1 MPDAHISGGDKLDA
15 YLKTLSSK
23 VTNAAQLDVGFF
35 EDAEYPDGTSV
46 AMIAA
51 IQEFGAPKKGIPP
64 RPFFRTMVAAKADE
78 WGPMLGALL
87 DHNDGDAKQSLGQLG
102 EEIKADLKQSIVDT
116 NSPANSPVTDLLK
129 QRFPMG
135 GQTFKDVMKAR
146 HDVAN
151 GVTAP
156 PGKPLV
162 QTGQML
168 NSVEERVT

>member
-1 MPDAHISGGDKLDA
+1 MADAHISGGDKLDA
-15 YLKTLSSK
+15 YLKSLSSK

-35 EDAEYPDGTSV
+35 EDTQYPDGTSV

-51 IQEFGAPKKGIPP
+51 IQEFGAPSKGIPP

-78 WGPMLGALL
+78 WGPKLGYML
-87 DHNDGDAKQSLGQLG
+87 NQSKGDAKQALG
-102 EEIKADLKQSIVDT
+102 ELGKDIMADLKQSIIDT

-129 QRFPMG
+129 QRFPLG
-135 GQTFKDVMKAR
+135 GQTFADVMQAR

-151 GVTAP
+151 GITAP

-162 QTGQML
+162 HTGQML